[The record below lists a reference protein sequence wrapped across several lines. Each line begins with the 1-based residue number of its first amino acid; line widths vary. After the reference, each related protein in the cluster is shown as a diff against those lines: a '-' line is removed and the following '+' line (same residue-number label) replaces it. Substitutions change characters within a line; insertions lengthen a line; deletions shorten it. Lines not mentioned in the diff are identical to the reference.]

1 MEKTDVKPK
10 QGVVIF
16 LDALGVK
23 HLGIDKS
30 REFIEKRKKFLDS
43 VKFIRDRRVKN
54 LRENLISHYL
64 TLKSR
69 YFKIQ

>member
-1 MEKTDVKPK
+1 MLNPSKASS
-10 QGVVIF
+10 IF

-43 VKFIRDRRVKN
+43 VKFIRDRRA
-54 LRENLISHYL
+54 
-64 TLKSR
+64 
-69 YFKIQ
+69 